1 MVLLGFVRRCVVDTT
16 NLERRKKRKKRK
28 KGKKKNKQK
37 KGRGDLGTRRRQKR
51 KLFRKA
57 AVASTEIGM
66 ISRGS
71 HQCVASFL

>member
-1 MVLLGFVRRCVVDTT
+1 MNSRHYKFIRKKGK
-16 NLERRKKRKKRK
+16 NEKKRKKKKK
-28 KGKKKNKQK
+28 KGRKK
-37 KGRGDLGTRRRQKR
+37 KGRGDFGTRRRQKR

-71 HQCVASFL
+71 HQCIASFL